1 MNARARELAEW
12 CRRLAIGATI
22 LAVLIALLTLCGC
35 STVTITTPTGYTF
48 RRTTFASET
57 RVGSLTL
64 EGPDGER
71 LTLRAYG
78 TDISEQMRAIAS
90 GIAEGAVK
98 GAKP

>member
-1 MNARARELAEW
+1 MKPLAL
-12 CRRLAIGATI
+12 LAI
-22 LAVLIALLTLCGC
+22 IACGC